1 MIKSR
6 IAAAAA
12 LLAATTGTAVGG
24 NVSATVGLVS
34 DYDFRGISQTLN
46 DPAFQAGL
54 TYTSDTGL
62 YYGLWG
68 SNVDFQGS
76 SPGATYKNSDIDRPS
91 TEMDVFL
98 GFSGEKVVGYDLGV
112 IYYSYPNSGEL
123 NYAEAYASVSKGPGT
138 LKVWWAWN
146 DFGGKG
152 RKGAVYTEANLNV
165 PMNEGFSFLA
175 HFGYSDTSKTMA
187 LGNYLDW
194 SLGVGYSASNFD
206 LSLKW
211 VDGSDLSTPVGAP
224 KNLGRFVF
232 GVTTTLPWD
241 KE

>member
-68 SNVDFQGS
+68 SNVDFNDGDNN
-76 SPGATYKNSDIDRPS
+76 PAYPSDLDKPS
-91 TEMDVFL
+91 TEMDVFV
-98 GFSGEKVVGYDLGV
+98 GFSGEKVVGYDVGV

-123 NYAEAYASVSKGPGT
+123 NFAEAYGSISKGPAS

-152 RKGAVYTEANLNV
+152 KRGAVYTETNLNV

-175 HFGYSDTSKTMA
+175 HFGYTDSDKKRSY
-187 LGNYLDW
+187 GNYLDW
-194 SLGVGYSASNFD
+194 SLGVGYEASNFN

-211 VDGSDLSTPVGAP
+211 IDGSDQSTPIGAP
-224 KNLGRFVF
+224 HNLGRFVF
-232 GVTTTLPWD
+232 GVTTTLPWGD
-241 KE
+241 E

>member
-68 SNVDFQGS
+68 SNVDFTS
-76 SPGATYKNSDIDRPS
+76 SDNDPGYPLDIDKPS
-91 TEMDVFL
+91 TEMDVFV
-98 GFSGEKVVGYDLGV
+98 GFSGEKVVGYDVGI
-112 IYYSYPNSGEL
+112 IYYTYPNSGEL
-123 NYAEAYASVSKGPGT
+123 NYAEAYGSISKGPAT

-152 RKGAVYTEANLNV
+152 KKGAVYTEGNLNV

-175 HFGYSDTSKTMA
+175 HFGYTDADKKRSV
-187 LGNYLDW
+187 GNYLDW
-194 SLGVGYSASNFD
+194 SLGVGYEASNFE

-211 VDGSDLSTPVGAP
+211 IDGSDLNTPLGQTR
-224 KNLGRFVF
+224 NLGRFVF

-241 KE
+241 NE

>member
-12 LLAATTGTAVGG
+12 MLAVAGAAVGG

-34 DYDFRGISQTLN
+34 DYDFRGQTQTLN

-76 SPGATYKNSDIDRPS
+76 SQGATYKNSDLDRPS
-91 TEMDVFL
+91 TEIDTFV
-98 GFSGEKVVGYDLGV
+98 GFSGEKVVGYDVGV
-112 IYYSYPNSGEL
+112 IYYSYPNAGDL
-123 NYAEAYASVSKGPGT
+123 NFAEAYGSISKGPAT

-146 DFGGKG
+146 NFGGKG
-152 RKGAVYTEANLNV
+152 KKGEVYTETNLNV
-165 PMNEGFSFLA
+165 PMTEGFSFLA
-175 HFGYSDTSKTMA
+175 HAGFTDSSKS
-187 LGNYLDW
+187 LSYGNYLDW
-194 SLGVGYSASNFD
+194 SLGVGYEASNFQ

-211 VDGSDLSTPVGAP
+211 ADGSQLKTAVGAP

-232 GVTTTLPWD
+232 GVTTNLPWG

>member
-12 LLAATTGTAVGG
+12 LLAATAGTAVGG

-68 SNVDFQGS
+68 SNVDFNNGEA
-76 SPGATYKNSDIDRPS
+76 PGTLDLDKPS
-91 TEMDVFL
+91 TEMDVFV

-123 NYAEAYASVSKGPGT
+123 NFAEAYGSISKGPAS

-152 RKGAVYTEANLNV
+152 KKGAVYTEANLNV
-165 PMNEGFSFLA
+165 PMNEGFNFLA
-175 HFGYSDTSKTMA
+175 HFGYTDADKNLSV
-187 LGNYLDW
+187 GNYLDW

-206 LSLKW
+206 LTLKW
-211 VDGSDLSTPVGAP
+211 IDGSDQKTLPLAP